1 MAPVSVLVGGA
12 DNRMGAGEVN
22 TSAVE
27 VEMVFRACHT
37 NHHYN
42 AVPMYQV
49 QMQCNAC
56 HSERGS
62 EGDGVDKCPRQLSF
76 DSNLCFSSSSFFFF
90 FFLASL
96 TDESQGQSSIRKHT
110 EQDRI

>member
-27 VEMVFRACHT
+27 VEMVFRARHT

-90 FFLASL
+90 LASL